1 MATPSVLII
10 EDNPHISYLLSE
22 LVTEEQRARATTAA
36 TGSEGL
42 ERARSDQ
49 PDIILCDYQLPDITG
64 SDILVELKGDEAT
77 QSIPVIMVTAYGNA
91 QLRDE
96 CLAAGAEAIILKPFT
111 PERLLEAIRDALGD
125 SSKDWLLSDLFA
137 L

>member
-22 LVTEEQRARATTAA
+22 LVTEEQRAQAMTAA

-42 ERARSDQ
+42 ERARSDR
-49 PDIILCDYQLPDITG
+49 PDIILCDYQLPDLTG
-64 SDILVELKGDEAT
+64 SDILVELKGDETT

-96 CLAAGAEAIILKPFT
+96 CLAAGAEAIVLKPFT